1 MMEPLIKLLDRPI
14 VSESSFSHL
23 TPENPEGRDWS
34 NTDGGS
40 VELEFLALMAA
51 LVNLIKPETILES
64 GSHHGA
70 SAIGLLYGSAP
81 GTKLVT
87 IDSSPM
93 PPDAF
98 AKLKAV
104 ADLRGCTV
112 EQIVDNTKNLMRPGD
127 TRLADATGGK
137 ANVILLD
144 SHLAD
149 RAGELAVWCDP
160 RSGIV
165 DQSRSCVIA
174 IHDMSRCRPQSA
186 DGCEWLPGA
195 AASIENFCA
204 AYGFQR
210 IRFHSSRGMY
220 ILYRHSTDS
229 KPTLPYS
236 AR

>member
-1 MMEPLIKLLDRPI
+1 MLEPLIKLLDRPI
-14 VSESSFSHL
+14 VSESSFGHL
-23 TPENPEGRDWS
+23 SADNPEGRDWS
-34 NTDGGS
+34 NTSGGS
-40 VELEFLALMAA
+40 VELEYINLLAA
-51 LVNLIKPETILES
+51 LVTLIKPEAILES

-70 SAIGLLYGSAP
+70 SGIGLLYGSAP

-87 IDSSPM
+87 IDASPM

-104 ADLRGCTV
+104 ADSRGCTV
-112 EQIVDNTKNLMRPGD
+112 EQIVDNTKNLMRPRD

-160 RSGIV
+160 RNGIV
-165 DQSRSCVIA
+165 DMARSVCVA
-174 IHDMSRCRPQSA
+174 IHDFSRCRPQSA

-195 AASIENFCA
+195 AASIESFCA
-204 AYGFQR
+204 AFGFQR
-210 IRFHSSRGMY
+210 LRFHSSRGMY
-220 ILYRHSTDS
+220 LLYRHPTDP
-229 KPTLPYS
+229 KPPLPCS